1 MNLKSFSACLTKS
14 FLILS
19 IVFCICLI
27 SSPVDAQTPQPRPP
41 ISADTLR
48 VPVGKSI
55 VLQYHEK
62 IQTVSLANESIA
74 DIVSATPTDLV
85 IIGNEV
91 GITSLIVWGDS
102 DRHTYYDIKVE
113 RAVANQR
120 VVLEVQVAEVNR
132 TALKEYGV
140 DLLYVDEP
148 GGDIRGTQT
157 IGTYAGEVTVPD
169 ALTSDIF
176 AQQGMTGIFRWV
188 SSEQRAVAAIKALH
202 ENGQIKLL
210 ANPRLISLSGEE
222 ASFLVGGEIPIPVA
236 QTATGGSVNV
246 TVEWKEYG
254 IKLNFLPT
262 IIDTNLIGL
271 KIMPEV
277 SSLDWTNSVTFG
289 GIEIPALRTRKASSM
304 VEMNSG
310 QSIVLGGLL
319 TTETF
324 ESVSKVPILGD
335 IPLIKFFF
343 KHKQFT
349 SSETEL
355 LIVISPRIVNN
366 LADEEIPPL
375 PGQEPEVENP
385 GVSE

>member
-1 MNLKSFSACLTKS
+1 MKSFSACLIKS
-14 FLILS
+14 LLILS
-19 IVFCICLI
+19 ILFCFCLI
-27 SSPVDAQTPQPRPP
+27 ASPIDAQTPQPRPP
-41 ISADTLR
+41 INSDTLR

-55 VLQYHEK
+55 VLQYREK
-62 IQTVSLANESIA
+62 IQTVSLANEDIA

-85 IIGNEV
+85 IIGKKV

-102 DRHTYYDIKVE
+102 DRHSYYDIKVE

-132 TALKEYGV
+132 TALKEFGV
-140 DLLYVDEP
+140 DLLYVDEA
-148 GGDIRGTQT
+148 GGDIKGTQT

-169 ALTSDIF
+169 ALTKDIF
-176 AQQGMTGIFRWV
+176 ASQGVTGIFRWV
-188 SSEQRAVAAIKALH
+188 STERKAVAAIKALQKK
-202 ENGQIKLL
+202 GKIKLL

-236 QTATGGSVNV
+236 QTTSGSSVNV

-277 SSLDWTNSVTFG
+277 SSLDWANSVTFG
-289 GIEIPALRTRKASSM
+289 GIEIPALRSRKASSV

-324 ESVSKVPILGD
+324 ESISKVPILGD

-343 KHKQFT
+343 KHKEFT
-349 SSETEL
+349 SNETEL
-355 LIVISPRIVNN
+355 LIVISPRIVSN
-366 LADEEIPPL
+366 LSEEKIPPL
-375 PGQEPEVENP
+375 PGQEPEIENT
-385 GVSE
+385 GTGE

>member
-1 MNLKSFSACLTKS
+1 LKSFNAYYKKS

-19 IVFCICLI
+19 ILFCFCLVT
-27 SSPVDAQTPQPRPP
+27 SSIDAQTPQPRPP
-41 ISADTLR
+41 INSDTLR
-48 VPVGKSI
+48 VPMGKSI

-85 IIGNEV
+85 IIGKEV

-102 DRHTYYDIKVE
+102 NRHSYYDIKVE
-113 RAVANQR
+113 RSIANQR

-132 TALKEYGV
+132 TALKEFGV
-140 DLLYVDEP
+140 DLLYVDEA

-169 ALTSDIF
+169 AQTTDIF
-176 AQQGMTGIFRWV
+176 AQQGVTGVFRWV
-188 SSEQRAVAAIKALH
+188 TNEQKAVAAIKAMQRK
-202 ENGQIKLL
+202 GQIKLL

-236 QTATGGSVNV
+236 QTSTGGSVNV

-254 IKLNFLPT
+254 VKLNFLPT

-277 SSLDWTNSVTFG
+277 SSLDWANSVTFG
-289 GIEIPALRTRKASSM
+289 GIEIPALRSRKASSV

-343 KHKQFT
+343 KHKEF
-349 SSETEL
+349 SSNETEL
-355 LIVISPRIVNN
+355 LIVISPRIVSNFSE
-366 LADEEIPPL
+366 EEIPPL
-375 PGQEPEVENP
+375 PGQETETENT
-385 GVSE
+385 GVKN